1 MATVPSPVRRVNY
14 PESDGKPMAETEA
27 HLLVMFEVIG
37 ALRQRFAADPNVW
50 VGGNQLLYWEEG
62 NPRKS
67 TSPDVMVSFGIPKL
81 PPRRT
86 YLVWVEGKAPDVAI
100 ELTSPS
106 TRRQDESAKLVLYR
120 DVLKVREYFLFD
132 PLKEYLKPSL
142 KGFRLHK
149 GAYVPVTEADGRLPS
164 ELLGV
169 HLERE
174 DWHLRLYDP
183 LVKSWLKTPDEAVA
197 QLYAEEAARKKAEA
211 ALKKEA
217 DARKKAEAAQ
227 RRTEKKRQAS
237 EQARLQSEAEN
248 ERLRRELEEL
258 RRRLNGR

>member
-1 MATVPSPVRRVNY
+1 MATVPSPARQVYY
-14 PESDGKPMAETEA
+14 PESDGKPMAETET

-37 ALRQRFAADPNVW
+37 GLRQRFAADPNVW

-86 YLVWVEGKAPDVAI
+86 YLVWAEAKAPDVVI

-106 TRRQDESAKLVLYR
+106 TRRQDESAKMMLYR

-149 GAYVPVTEADGRLPS
+149 GAYVPVAEVDGRLPS

-183 LVKSWLKTPDEAVA
+183 LVKSWLRTPDEAVS

-211 ALKKEA
+211 GQKKEA
-217 DARKKAEAAQ
+217 AARKKEAAARKKAEEA
-227 RRTEKKRQAS
+227 RQEA
-237 EQARLQSEAEN
+237 EAEN